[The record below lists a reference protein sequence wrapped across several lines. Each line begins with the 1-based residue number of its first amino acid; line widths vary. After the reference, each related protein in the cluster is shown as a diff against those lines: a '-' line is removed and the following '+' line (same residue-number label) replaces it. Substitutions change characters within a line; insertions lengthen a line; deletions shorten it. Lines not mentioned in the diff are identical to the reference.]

1 MKPSAQSGGHILR
14 EARRNAGLSQQELA
28 ARAGVAQSVISVYE
42 SGRRQPALPTLVSL
56 VEATDHE
63 LHLELRPLPGLDRL
77 RGPLGRRLRAV
88 RSDVK
93 SVAQVHGAT
102 ILAVFGSV
110 ARGEDDDDSDVD
122 LLVELPSTMGLFGL
136 ARLRR
141 DLERVLDAPVDLV
154 PERDLKSGVRDTVIS
169 ESIAI

>member
-1 MKPSAQSGGHILR
+1 M
-14 EARRNAGLSQQELA
+14 
-28 ARAGVAQSVISVYE
+28 
-42 SGRRQPALPTLVSL
+42 
-56 VEATDHE
+56 
-63 LHLELRPLPGLDRL
+63 
-77 RGPLGRRLRAV
+77 